1 MRMAKPTTPSIGTVL
16 AGFAAKECRKAD
28 RALADAKQR
37 HRGIHEARKSIRRL
51 KSLLRLGETPFKT
64 QWPALEAVLTRLAES
79 LSPLRDAYVAETM
92 ARKLAGTAPSP
103 SWARAIERLARRCE
117 DRLAAELQEDPRFLA
132 RRRQLR
138 ELAGKVEALP
148 WHRVDDRVVAQ
159 ALARSERRV
168 AKVRKRAETRPS
180 PENTHRWRRRVRR
193 LRMQWEFQHK
203 AAKALGG
210 PGQPGS
216 QTYKPT
222 HRALSKLSDALG
234 ATQDLRE
241 LRKTLRSLGDPD
253 TVAPLL
259 VEIDRERKKQ
269 NAVVP

>member
-1 MRMAKPTTPSIGTVL
+1 MKIPSLMYHDVVEPGQ
-16 AGFAAKECRKAD
+16 
-28 RALADAKQR
+28 ADASGFPGGAAGRVNGAAAPPLAVDLQSWP
-37 HRGIHEARKSIRRL
+37 GI
-51 KSLLRLGETPFKT
+51 
-64 QWPALEAVLTRLAES
+64 VLC
-79 LSPLRDAYVAETM
+79 V
-92 ARKLAGTAPSP
+92 
-103 SWARAIERLARRCE
+103 
-117 DRLAAELQEDPRFLA
+117 
-132 RRRQLR
+132 
-138 ELAGKVEALP
+138 
-148 WHRVDDRVVAQ
+148 VDDRVVAQ